1 MDDYSKHHQ
10 NRISLSLN
18 YLENIVKKGDTIFN
32 VGVSSI
38 DSTLWQLAEKKNLK
52 IYSIVPNKQFI
63 KAFNF
68 QTPENII
75 YFDVTNPES
84 PLPAQQCD
92 FMIMM
97 EVLEHLFQDDNITMK
112 NISRIMKP
120 SALLFLTVPNATEFF
135 TRVRFLLGHN
145 VFWSKKD
152 ILNGVYG
159 GYGHIREYTLD
170 EVITIL
176 EDTGFKIIDKLAI
189 NGYRYSITKI
199 LNFLPISFGNTIAI
213 LVKKK

>member
-10 NRISLSLN
+10 IRISLSLN
-18 YLENIVKKGDTIFN
+18 YLENIVKNEETIFN
-32 VGVSSI
+32 VGVSST
-38 DSTLWQLAEKKNLK
+38 DSTLWRLAEKKK
-52 IYSIVPNKQFI
+52 SKMYSIVPNKQFI
-63 KAFNF
+63 KDLNF
-68 QTPENII
+68 QSPENIV
-75 YFDVTNPES
+75 YFDVTNPEA
-84 PLPAQQCD
+84 PLPEQQCD

-97 EVLEHLFQDDNITMK
+97 EVLEHLFQDDNVILK
-112 NISRIMKP
+112 NVSRIMKP
-120 SALLFLTVPNATEFF
+120 SSLLFLTVPNATEFF
-135 TRVRFLLGHN
+135 TRIRFLLGHN

-170 EVITIL
+170 EVFTIL
-176 EDTGFKIIDKLAI
+176 EDAGFEIIDKFAI
-189 NGYRYSITKI
+189 NGYRHSITKV